1 MKSARRVNATYIV
14 VGGGTTGCIVA
25 SRLSED
31 PSVEVLLIEEGPRDT
46 SPYIRFPGTY
56 YKTAQGGLLKRYQW
70 ETSVG
75 TKREENDTMI
85 QASVLGGGS
94 SVNGMVYVRGN
105 KRDYDSWEAD
115 GAVGWAYRDVLPYFR
130 RAESNS
136 DFSNEHHGMDGPIGI
151 SFPASV
157 HPLTRKWLQ
166 ACQQTGLHY
175 VSDFN
180 GSGQDGC
187 GLYQVAVK
195 DGLRSSSA
203 SAYLRPAEKR
213 KNLTVLVG
221 AKVLRVLVDKQRA
234 VGVEYVAD
242 GVKTQVFVDKEV
254 IVSSG
259 TINTP
264 KLLLLSG
271 IGDAAHLTRHG
282 IKVHFHLASVGKN
295 LQDHLEMSIVY
306 QMKAG
311 SDSYDKFKRLHWKA
325 WAALQYAVARSGPIA
340 SNLIEGG
347 AFCRGTQTDAPPDLQ
362 YFFIVGAGVEEGME
376 SVPGGTGCTLNY
388 EHVKPRSRGEVSLR
402 SANPEDTPRI
412 VPNYMVE
419 QYDVDRLTE
428 GFLIGREI
436 MSQTAI
442 RPYIER
448 EHYPGK
454 EFSNISQLG
463 DYLRRNARAALHPVG
478 SCRMGTDELSVV
490 DPELRVHGIENLRIA
505 DASVMPHIPSGNTN
519 AACTMIGEKASDII
533 RGRSMS
539 GEAYGFAEETHSRDN
554 AMQGF
559 HRQPRNRSS

>member
-1 MKSARRVNATYIV
+1 MNKLRSTTATYLV

-31 PSVEVLLIEEGPRDT
+31 PSVTVILFEEGPRDS

-56 YKTAQGGLLKRYQW
+56 YKTAQGELLKRYRW
-70 ETSVG
+70 EPAVG
-75 TKREENDTMI
+75 YEREEYDTMV

-105 KRDYDSWEAD
+105 PQDYDSWQAA
-115 GAVGWAYRDVLPYFR
+115 GARGWAFRDVLPYFR
-130 RAESNS
+130 RAESNA
-136 DFSNEHHGMDGPIGI
+136 DFANEHHGTDGPIGI

-166 ACQQTGLHY
+166 ACQQSGLQY
-175 VSDFN
+175 VPDFN
-180 GSGQDGC
+180 GGVQDGC

-203 SAYLRPAEKR
+203 SAYLRPAER
-213 KNLTVLVG
+213 RGNLTVLVG
-221 AKVLRVLVDKQRA
+221 AKVLKILVDKQRA
-234 VGVEYVAD
+234 VGVEYAIAGERKQAFAD
-242 GVKTQVFVDKEV
+242 SEV

-264 KLLLLSG
+264 KLLMLSG
-271 IGDAAHLTRHG
+271 IGHATLLERHD
-282 IKVHFHLASVGKN
+282 IKVHADLPGVGRN
-295 LQDHLEMSIVY
+295 LQDHLEMSLVY

-311 SDSYDKFKRLHWKA
+311 SDSYDKFKKLHWKA

-347 AFCRGTQTDAPPDLQ
+347 AFCRGTQTDLPPDLQ
-362 YFFIVGAGVEEGME
+362 YFFIVGAGVEEGTE
-376 SVPGGTGCTLNY
+376 SVPGGAGCTLNF
-388 EHVKPRSRGEVSLR
+388 EHVQPHSRGEVLLR
-402 SANPEDTPRI
+402 SADPGDPPRI

-419 QYDVDRLTE
+419 QHDVDRLTE

-436 MSQTAI
+436 MSQPAI

-454 EFSNISQLG
+454 QFESRSELG
-463 DYLRRNARAALHPVG
+463 EYLRKNARAALHPVG
-478 SCRMGTDELSVV
+478 TCRMGSDALSVV
-490 DPELRVHGIENLRIA
+490 DPELQVQGIENLRVA
-505 DASVMPHIPSGNTN
+505 DASVMPQIPSGNTN
-519 AACTMIGEKASDII
+519 AACTMIGEKAADII
-533 RGRSMS
+533 RGRSL
-539 GEAYGFAEETHSRDN
+539 
-554 AMQGF
+554 
-559 HRQPRNRSS
+559 SSPTLMLTEYHG

>member
-1 MKSARRVNATYIV
+1 MKNLQASRATYVI

-31 PSVEVLLIEEGPRDT
+31 PAATVILIEEGPRDS

-56 YKTAQGGLLKRYQW
+56 YKTAQGDLLKRYRW
-70 ETSVG
+70 ETAPG
-75 TKREENDTMI
+75 YEREENDTMV

-105 KRDYDSWEAD
+105 RADYDSWEAA
-115 GAVGWAYRDVLPYFR
+115 GARGWSYRDVLPYFR

-136 DFSNEHHGMDGPIGI
+136 DFANEQHGTDGPIGI

-166 ACQQTGLHY
+166 ACQQSGLSY
-175 VSDFN
+175 VPDFN
-180 GSGQDGC
+180 GGMQDGC

-203 SAYLRPAEKR
+203 RAYLRPAEKR
-213 KNLTVLVG
+213 GNLTVLVG
-221 AKVLRVLVDKQRA
+221 AKVLRILVDKQRA
-234 VGVEYVAD
+234 VGVEYVMNGERMQAFAD
-242 GVKTQVFVDKEV
+242 SEV
-254 IVSSG
+254 VVSSG

-264 KLLLLSG
+264 KLLMLSG
-271 IGDAAHLTRHG
+271 IGHAPSLEKHNIQVHAHVPG
-282 IKVHFHLASVGKN
+282 VGSN
-295 LQDHLEMSIVY
+295 LQDHLEMSLVY

-311 SDSYDKFKRLHWKA
+311 SDSYDKFKKPQWKA

-347 AFCRGTQTDAPPDLQ
+347 AFCRGTQTDLPPDLQ
-362 YFFIVGAGVEEGME
+362 YFFIVGAGVEEGTE
-376 SVPGGTGCTLNY
+376 SVPGGTGCTLNF
-388 EHVKPRSRGEVSLR
+388 EHVQPHSRGEVSLR
-402 SANPEDTPRI
+402 SANPADPPRI

-419 QYDVDRLTE
+419 QHDVDRLAE
-428 GFLIGREI
+428 GFLIGQEI
-436 MSQTAI
+436 MSQPAI

-454 EFSNISQLG
+454 QFENRSQLG
-463 DYLRRNARAALHPVG
+463 EYLRRSARAALHPVG
-478 SCRMGTDELSVV
+478 TCRMGSDSLSVV
-490 DPELRVHGIENLRIA
+490 DPELRVRGIDNLRIA
-505 DASVMPHIPSGNTN
+505 DASVMPRIPSGNTN

-533 RGRSMS
+533 RGKRMPV
-539 GEAYGFAEETHSRDN
+539 RDN
-554 AMQGF
+554 EVAE
-559 HRQPRNRSS
+559 RQA

>member
-1 MKSARRVNATYIV
+1 MV
-14 VGGGTTGCIVA
+14 
-25 SRLSED
+25 
-31 PSVEVLLIEEGPRDT
+31 
-46 SPYIRFPGTY
+46 
-56 YKTAQGGLLKRYQW
+56 
-70 ETSVG
+70 
-75 TKREENDTMI
+75 

-105 KRDYDSWEAD
+105 ALDYDSWEAD
-115 GAVGWAYRDVLPYFR
+115 GANGWGYRDVLPYFR
-130 RAESNS
+130 RAESNA
-136 DFSNEHHGMDGPIGI
+136 DFSNEHHGTDGPIGI

-180 GSGQDGC
+180 GGHQDGC

-213 KNLTVLVG
+213 SNLTVLVG
-221 AKVLRVLVDKQRA
+221 AKVLRVLLDAQRA
-234 VGVEYVAD
+234 IGVEYLAD
-242 GVKTQVFVDKEV
+242 GVKTQVFVDEEV

-259 TINTP
+259 SINTP
-264 KLLLLSG
+264 KLLMISG
-271 IGDAAHLTRHG
+271 IGDGTQLTRHG
-282 IKVHFHLASVGKN
+282 IKVHSDLAGVGKN
-295 LQDHLEMSIVY
+295 LQDHLEMSLVY
-306 QMKAG
+306 QLKAG
-311 SDSYDKFKRLHWKA
+311 SDSYDKFKKVHWKA

-347 AFCRGTQTDAPPDLQ
+347 AFCRGTQIDAPPDLQ
-362 YFFIVGAGVEEGME
+362 YFFIVGAGVEEGTE

-402 SANPEDTPRI
+402 SANPEDAPRI
-412 VPNYMVE
+412 APNYMVE

-436 MSQTAI
+436 MSQAAI
-442 RPYIER
+442 RPYIEV
-448 EHYPGK
+448 EHYPGR
-454 EFSNISQLG
+454 EFSNKGQLG

-490 DPELRVHGIENLRIA
+490 DPKLRVHGIENLRIA

-533 RGRSMS
+533 RGRGMT
-539 GEAYGFAEETHSRDN
+539 GQAFGFAEEAHCRDS
-554 AMQGF
+554 AI
-559 HRQPRNRSS
+559 